1 MLATLPIQ
9 VVAKM
14 IYHTL
19 NGNCGDTIP
28 RTAICED
35 HGQEAGYCT
44 ECETCHACDEEA
56 AGDAARDDQKDDDVT
71 R

>member
-1 MLATLPIQ
+1 LLATLPIQ

-28 RTAICED
+28 RTAI
-35 HGQEAGYCT
+35 
-44 ECETCHACDEEA
+44 
-56 AGDAARDDQKDDDVT
+56 ARTTAKRLAIAPSAKPATPAMKKQQATLPAMTKRMT
-71 R
+71 T